1 MNTEF
6 IDALRAV
13 AREKNISEEV
23 LNKTIEQAI
32 VSAYKRNFNN
42 IANVRVSIDQET
54 GAIHVYSRKTIVA
67 EIKDAKSEETLE
79 NARTLNPNY
88 QLNDVI
94 ETEVTPRDF
103 GRIAAQTAKQVV
115 VQRLREAERGLV
127 YDQYAEREGDILGGM
142 IQRFEHKNIIVEL
155 DNQVEALLP
164 AGEQVAGED
173 YQLGQKMSFFVVEVK
188 RSPKGPQIVASRSH
202 PGLLRRL
209 FELEVPELY
218 DGTIE
223 MKAVAREAG
232 QRSKVSVYSRDENVD
247 PVGSCVG
254 PKGARVQAVVNE
266 LKGEKIDI
274 VKFSP
279 DPAEYVA
286 NALSPAKTISVTLN
300 EDGKSARVV
309 VPDYQL
315 SLAIGK
321 EGQNVRLAAKLTG
334 FKIDIK
340 SENQAQTE
348 PVLRQE

>member
-6 IDALRAV
+6 IEALRAV
-13 AREKNISEEV
+13 AREKNISEDV

-54 GAIHVYSRKTIVA
+54 GTIHVYSRKTIVA
-67 EIKDAKSEETLE
+67 EIKDTKNEENLE

-164 AGEQVAGED
+164 AGEQVAGEE

-188 RSPKGPQIVASRSH
+188 RSAKGPQIVASRSH

-232 QRSKVSVYSRDENVD
+232 QRSKVAVYSKDENVD

-274 VKFSP
+274 VKYSP
-279 DPAEYVA
+279 DPAEYIG
-286 NALSPAKTISVTLN
+286 NALSPAKTISVAIN

-340 SENQAQTE
+340 SEIQAQTE
-348 PVLRQE
+348 PILR

>member
-42 IANVRVSIDQET
+42 IANVRVNIDQET

-67 EIKDAKSEETLE
+67 EIKDVKSEETLE
-79 NARTLNPNY
+79 NARTLDPNY

>member
-6 IDALRAV
+6 IEALRAV
-13 AREKNISEEV
+13 AREKNISEDV

-42 IANVRVSIDQET
+42 TANVRVSIDQLT
-54 GAIHVYSRKTIVA
+54 GAIHVYARKTIVA
-67 EIKDAKSEETLE
+67 EIKDLKSEETLE
-79 NARTLNPNY
+79 NAQLLNPNY

-155 DNQVEALLP
+155 ENQVEALLP
-164 AGEQVAGED
+164 AGEQVAGEE

-232 QRSKVSVYSRDENVD
+232 QRSKVSVYSKDENVD

-279 DPAEYVA
+279 DPAEYIA
-286 NALSPAKTISVTLN
+286 NALSPAKTISVALN
-300 EDGKSARVV
+300 EDGKSARVI

-340 SENQAQTE
+340 SENQLQAE
-348 PVLRQE
+348 PVSRQE

>member
-42 IANVRVSIDQET
+42 IANVRVNIDQET

-67 EIKDAKSEETLE
+67 EIKDVKSEETLE
-79 NARTLNPNY
+79 NARTLDPNY

-300 EDGKSARVV
+300 EDGKSARAV